1 MSRRYETAN
10 IIEQGIY
17 DLIEVSERHSGA
29 LKLADK
35 IIALD
40 KPTGVEKVEKCTCN
54 LAYNDNKFREECEC
68 SGSGELVTEL
78 TPDECVKVLKEILN
92 HDHVTLISYDE
103 NGKLYFKLP
112 DGSRL
117 RVKE

>member
-40 KPTGVEKVEKCTCN
+40 KPIQRLLPAQIPRRFSTQGGMYPLRWGT
-54 LAYNDNKFREECEC
+54 
-68 SGSGELVTEL
+68 
-78 TPDECVKVLKEILN
+78 LKAIL
-92 HDHVTLISYDE
+92 
-103 NGKLYFKLP
+103 
-112 DGSRL
+112 
-117 RVKE
+117 

>member
-40 KPTGVEKVEKCTCN
+40 KPTGVEAVKKCDWCGYLGEVKQGDVCPKCT
-54 LAYNDNKFREECEC
+54 
-68 SGSGELVTEL
+68 GEIVTEL
-78 TPDECVKVLKEILN
+78 TQEECVEVLKQIIICGRYVLVVS
-92 HDHVTLISYDE
+92 D
-103 NGKLYFKLP
+103 F
-112 DGSRL
+112 SRL